1 MAGDAVRE
9 RLIERGAPRHVVEG
23 GLEGLAAAWDRAT
36 KSAARGATDDLDEWR
51 NDVDA
56 RQILHEILPV
66 ATKAQRAAVLDQ
78 IALADRRFRRATRKS
93 PVGVWGLEITRRAG
107 WTPDESWW
115 YFLIP
120 RKSGS
125 RFAADVARLAERA
138 RGEP

>member
-1 MAGDAVRE
+1 MPADLVRE
-9 RLIERGAPRHVVEG
+9 RLIERGAPRHVVDG

-56 RQILHEILPV
+56 RQILHEVLPV
-66 ATKAQRAAVLDQ
+66 ATKAQRALVEDQ

-93 PVGVWGLEITRRAG
+93 PVSVWGPEATRRAR

-120 RKSGS
+120 RKSGA
-125 RFAADVARLAERA
+125 RFAADLARLAARA
-138 RGEP
+138 REEP